1 MADRQYRKL
10 QGMELAFVS
19 GVLAE
24 NSSER
29 AIGYSVT
36 FRMSLDFT
44 HFVHMANQYIEDY
57 LNDPLNAIR
66 PELEGLAYHYSYNYL
81 FGAAGSIGSS
91 LALFNVFTNPLYY
104 MTEWSAG
111 TLQRRYGKPEFA
123 VVDGKLQVTSRMD
136 FRRKDERPTLIGDL
150 PIIQFE

>member
-1 MADRQYRKL
+1 MAERQYRKL

-19 GVLAE
+19 GVLEE

-57 LNDPLNAIR
+57 LNNPLNAIR
-66 PELEGLAYHYSYNYL
+66 PELEGLAYHYSFSL
-81 FGAAGSIGSS
+81 VRRAA
-91 LALFNVFTNPLYY
+91 LETV
-104 MTEWSAG
+104 WS
-111 TLQRRYGKPEFA
+111 Y
-123 VVDGKLQVTSRMD
+123 SR
-136 FRRKDERPTLIGDL
+136 FS
-150 PIIQFE
+150 PIPCTT